1 MTQPDIS
8 LFAVL
13 IAAILGFG
21 LGAFWYS
28 PKLFGSQWAAALS
41 VSAEDIQAEFNPA
54 RTYGTRFVTTLVAA
68 YVLARILVHTEAT
81 TMVVGIETGFLV
93 WLGFVAT
100 FALDRVLFEKRP
112 FKLYLIN
119 SGYYLVSLM
128 LMSAL
133 LGLWH

>member
-8 LFAVL
+8 LLAVL

-21 LGAFWYS
+21 LGAFWHS
-28 PKLFGSQWAAALS
+28 PKLFGSQWAAALGM
-41 VSAEDIQAEFNPA
+41 SAEELQGEFSPA
-54 RTYGTRFVTTLVAA
+54 RTYGTRFVTILIAA
-68 YVLARILVHTEAT
+68 YVLVRILVHTEAT
-81 TMVVGIETGFLV
+81 TLVAGIETGFLV

-128 LMSAL
+128 LMGAL
-133 LGLWH
+133 LDLWH

>member
-8 LFAVL
+8 LIAVL

-21 LGAFWYS
+21 LGALWYS
-28 PKLFGSQWAAALS
+28 PRLLGKQWTAALD
-41 VSAEDIQAEFNPA
+41 VSQEEFSPA
-54 RTYGTRFVTTLVAA
+54 RIYGTRFVTTLVAA

-81 TMVVGIETGFLV
+81 TLVAGIETGFLI

-100 FALDRVLFEKRP
+100 FALDGVLFEKRP

-128 LMSAL
+128 LMGAL

>member
-8 LFAVL
+8 LLVVL

-28 PKLFGSQWAAALS
+28 PKLFGSQWAAALGMS
-41 VSAEDIQAEFNPA
+41 EEELQAEFSPA
-54 RTYGTRFVTTLVAA
+54 RTYGTRFVTILIAA
-68 YVLARILVHTEAT
+68 YILARILVHTEAT
-81 TMVVGIETGFLV
+81 TLVAGIETGFLV

-128 LMSAL
+128 LMGAL

>member
-8 LFAVL
+8 LIAVL
-13 IAAILGFG
+13 IASILGFG
-21 LGAFWYS
+21 LAALWYS
-28 PKLFGSQWAAALS
+28 PKLFGNQWSAALS
-41 VSAEDIQAEFNPA
+41 MSAEGLQAEFSPA

-81 TMVVGIETGFLV
+81 TLVAGIETGFLI
-93 WLGFVAT
+93 WLGFIAT
-100 FALDRVLFEKRP
+100 FALDGVLFEKRP

-119 SGYYLVSLM
+119 SGYYLVGLM
-128 LMSAL
+128 LMGAV

>member
-8 LFAVL
+8 LIAVL
-13 IAAILGFG
+13 IASILGFG
-21 LGAFWYS
+21 LGALWYS
-28 PKLFGSQWAAALS
+28 PKLFGKQWMAAL
-41 VSAEDIQAEFNPA
+41 DISTEGLQEEFSPA

-68 YVLARILVHTEAT
+68 YVLARILVHTEAST
-81 TMVVGIETGFLV
+81 LVAGFETGFLV

-100 FALDRVLFEKRP
+100 FALDGVLFEKRS

-128 LMSAL
+128 LMGAL